1 MRSPTEKSGDGYD
14 HVPSVDPPNHGAPVV
29 PSSVVSLPC
38 PDTLTFTWEV
48 GMANVDEHIE
58 PRGQR
63 RETCLFL
70 LTTLI
75 LFLTLEECTRLL
87 HGFCLRSSSMP
98 PPEDIYI
105 QGDER
110 MANWWR

>member
-75 LFLTLEECTRLL
+75 LF
-87 HGFCLRSSSMP
+87 
-98 PPEDIYI
+98 
-105 QGDER
+105 
-110 MANWWR
+110 